1 MYNFFI
7 FFHTNSVVRRGRNLT
22 MYDKF
27 AKINNC
33 QTNREVLYM
42 FYDEKQALKACEEE
56 PSLIFDLIKEG
67 YYHLV
72 DELISKNK
80 VDINIV
86 DVAGND
92 VVVRLLKA
100 KQYDL
105 VLKFLRKRSWNPNH
119 QNLDGN
125 TIGHLLVRDTSV
137 PALKVLEQL
146 TKNKRY
152 LLNIKNKKGE
162 TVLDRALHNHSLYPA
177 LKILEEKRF
186 NNIDVLSF
194 KHLYQLCIKNNYYGK
209 YSKLTNLE
217 NIVDSL
223 EKKEGL
229 VPSMKH
235 LLDKITDNMEVI
247 KHDLMKNKFSLL
259 DQMID
264 TSLAEVI
271 A

>member
-1 MYNFFI
+1 
-7 FFHTNSVVRRGRNLT
+7 
-22 MYDKF
+22 
-27 AKINNC
+27 
-33 QTNREVLYM
+33 M

-56 PSLIFDLIKEG
+56 PSLIFELIKEG

-80 VDINIV
+80 VDINTV

-92 VVVRLLKA
+92 VVARLLKV

-105 VLKFLRKRSWNPNH
+105 VLKFIRKRRWNLNH

-125 TIGHLLVRDTSV
+125 TIGHLLVKDTSV
-137 PALKVLEQL
+137 SALKILEHL
-146 TKNKRY
+146 TKSKKY
-152 LLNIKNKKGE
+152 LLNIKNKNGE
-162 TVLDRALHNHSLYPA
+162 TVLDRAIHNQSAFQA

-194 KHLYQLCIKNNYYGK
+194 KGLYQLCIKNNYYGK

-223 EKKEGL
+223 EKKEEL
-229 VPSMKH
+229 VPSMNK
-235 LLDKITDNMEVI
+235 LLENIVNNMEAI
-247 KHDLMKNKFSLL
+247 KHDLMQNKFSVL
-259 DQMID
+259 DNMINS
-264 TSLAEVI
+264 SLEEVI
-271 A
+271 V

>member
-1 MYNFFI
+1 MTMSDNFARI
-7 FFHTNSVVRRGRNLT
+7 
-22 MYDKF
+22 Y
-27 AKINNC
+27 NC

-56 PSLIFDLIKEG
+56 PSLIFELIKEG

-80 VDINIV
+80 VDINTV

-92 VVVRLLKA
+92 VVARLLKA

-105 VLKFLRKRSWNPNH
+105 VLKFIRKRSWNLNH

-125 TIGHLLVRDTSV
+125 TIGHLLVKDTSV
-137 PALKVLEQL
+137 SALKILEHL

-152 LLNIKNKKGE
+152 LLNIKNKNSE
-162 TVLDRALHNHSLYPA
+162 TVLDRAIHNQSAFQA

-194 KHLYQLCIKNNYYGK
+194 KGLYQLCIKNNYYGK

-223 EKKEGL
+223 EKKESL
-229 VPSMKH
+229 VPSMRQ
-235 LLDKITDNMEVI
+235 LLDKIVDNMEII
-247 KHDLMKNKFSLL
+247 KHDLMENKFSLL
-259 DQMID
+259 DNIINS
-264 TSLAEVI
+264 SLEEVI
-271 A
+271 V

>member
-1 MYNFFI
+1 
-7 FFHTNSVVRRGRNLT
+7 
-22 MYDKF
+22 
-27 AKINNC
+27 
-33 QTNREVLYM
+33 M

-56 PSLIFDLIKEG
+56 PSLIFELIKEG

-80 VDINIV
+80 VDINTV

-92 VVVRLLKA
+92 VVARLLKA

-105 VLKFLRKRSWNPNH
+105 VLKFIRKRSWNLNH

-125 TIGHLLVRDTSV
+125 TIGHLLVKDTSV
-137 PALKVLEQL
+137 SALKILEHL

-152 LLNIKNKKGE
+152 LLNIKNKNSE
-162 TVLDRALHNHSLYPA
+162 TVLDRAIHNQSAFQA

-194 KHLYQLCIKNNYYGK
+194 KGLYQLCIKNNYYGK

-223 EKKEGL
+223 EKKEEL
-229 VPSMKH
+229 VPSMNK
-235 LLDKITDNMEVI
+235 LLENIVNNMEAI
-247 KHDLMKNKFSLL
+247 RHDLMQGKFSLL
-259 DQMID
+259 DQMIN
-264 TSLAEVI
+264 TSLTDAMV
-271 A
+271 